1 MCLST
6 HCFSSCHVTFFHFF
20 HTWYEKTGSDVKV
33 QGESKHVVDAVD
45 PRHPEQLQHG
55 AAALLLPLINNGVV
69 AAQHQGGPSSLV
81 GLGRPR
87 VQLPLARL
95 YV

>member
-1 MCLST
+1 MFKPCTVSA
-6 HCFSSCHVTFFHFF
+6 HGVIFFFF
-20 HTWYEKTGSDVKV
+20 FPHTWYDKVGSDVKV

-55 AAALLLPLINNGVV
+55 ALPLLLPLINNGAV
-69 AAQHQGGPSSLV
+69 AAQHHGGPASPV

-95 YV
+95 HV